1 MVASVR
7 RDRGILH
14 NENLAHP
21 HVIPGYLRPYQL
33 AKRLQIR
40 AHWIYDR
47 IRNGTIQISKDP
59 DYRTYLFPDK
69 PETLR
74 KFWQLLNGK
83 INHLAF

>member
-1 MVASVR
+1 MAQKSV
-7 RDRGILH
+7 DGDSILH

-40 AHWIYDR
+40 AHWLYDR

-74 KFWQLLNGK
+74 KFRQLLNGK